1 MLHCKNLQLHLRLG
15 LKKKIYH
22 VLQFDE
28 SKWLKPYIKFNTQK
42 RVKAKKVD
50 DKDGKHFTNQ

>member
-1 MLHCKNLQLHLRLG
+1 MRLG
-15 LKKKIYH
+15 LKKKIY

-28 SKWLKPYIKFNTQK
+28 SKWLKPYSKFNTQK
-42 RVKAKKVD
+42 RVKTKNVD

>member
-15 LKKKIYH
+15 LKKKIY

-28 SKWLKPYIKFNTQK
+28 SKWLKPYSKFNTQK
-42 RVKAKKVD
+42 RVKTKNVD